1 MAEAAGLVLS
11 AVALA
16 GLFNNAVECFEYVK
30 LGQAFEM
37 DFTTIQMNLA
47 IAQIRLSRWG
57 KALGLDQVE
66 SDKQQLPV
74 NRSSAE
80 ERRNA
85 GLVLKH
91 LIRLFQ
97 EAKERSKPYQQ
108 QVSTAATAPDG
119 TAFAT
124 IDNTEASIS
133 KKMKKLPLGRLNKPL
148 LALTKTKNRTKW
160 ALYGK
165 EAITKLADD
174 ITRLVSQLE
183 VAFPPP
189 EEVRRQLAVCE
200 VEEVVEGESTESIIQ
215 LRATATSRDAL
226 LADALG
232 RKVEERRS
240 AVYKDNIVRGDDVL
254 IQDGDV
260 VAKDYT
266 GQLSSSRSRYE
277 GNVVEGKGVKVL
289 YGTTFGGKGL
299 WD

>member
-1 MAEAAGLVLS
+1 
-11 AVALA
+11 
-16 GLFNNAVECFEYVK
+16 
-30 LGQAFEM
+30 
-37 DFTTIQMNLA
+37 
-47 IAQIRLSRWG
+47 
-57 KALGLDQVE
+57 
-66 SDKQQLPV
+66 
-74 NRSSAE
+74 
-80 ERRNA
+80 
-85 GLVLKH
+85 
-91 LIRLFQ
+91 
-97 EAKERSKPYQQ
+97 
-108 QVSTAATAPDG
+108 
-119 TAFAT
+119 
-124 IDNTEASIS
+124 
-133 KKMKKLPLGRLNKPL
+133 MKKLSLGRLNKPL

-240 AVYKDNIVRGDDVL
+240 AVYKDNIVRGDDAL